1 MSFKEDEFYKN
12 TIATVNS
19 RINRILFAA
28 VVVPVAFLVFTWLDI
43 WVVPYDYSI
52 FLTVYTL
59 QMALLQF
66 VLNHFSKKRIMQYIS
81 MYVGMIA
88 IIGFVTILG
97 EKNVVIITISFAFPP
112 FISCLYYNRRFTNII
127 SLLNYIFI
135 IANQYVKIVV
145 YNNMSGDYMGYSPD
159 ALSHFISRMI
169 GITIEYIFVVLVC
182 YRMNERTYTTLNN
195 LIKVNEDHNK
205 AMKSLHDRNQYIIKI
220 NKEIESKNADLQ
232 NTQFRIIEFISECM
246 ESHNVYSGS
255 HLLHTKKFVEI
266 ICNEL
271 RHEGYYLEDLTDQNI
286 ALFINAAYLHD
297 IGKLHVPDSIL
308 NKKGK
313 YTPEEY
319 EVMKCH
325 PEEGLKLLEYLP
337 KIGDGTFN
345 EIAKQM
351 AYCHQ
356 EKWDG
361 SGYPNGLSGIEIPLC
376 ARILTA
382 ADVLDALISKRLYK
396 EEMTVA
402 QAMEE
407 FRRCSGSHFEPCI
420 AQAVINSQLVI
431 DAVKKQFVQQEG
443 YSNTEEL
450 GMEESGTEELGT
462 SDKK

>member
-12 TIATVNS
+12 TIASVNS
-19 RINRILFAA
+19 NINKILFGA
-28 VVVPVAFLVFTWLDI
+28 VVVPVSFLIFTWLDI
-43 WVVPYDYSI
+43 WIVPYDYSI
-52 FLTVYTL
+52 LLTVYTV
-59 QMALLQF
+59 QMALIQYF
-66 VLNHFSKKRIMQYIS
+66 LNHFGRKKIMQYVS

-97 EKNVVIITISFAFPP
+97 EKNVIIITISFAFPP
-112 FISCLYYNRRFTNII
+112 FISCLYYNRRFTKII

-135 IANQYVKIVV
+135 ALNQYGKIIG
-145 YNNMSGDYMGYSPD
+145 YNIFSADYMGLSPD
-159 ALSHFISRMI
+159 TLTKFISRMI
-169 GITIEYIFVVLVC
+169 GITIEYVFVVLVC
-182 YRMNERTYTTLNN
+182 YRMNERTCTTLDN
-195 LIKVNEDHNK
+195 LIKVNEEHNK

-232 NTQFRIIEFISECM
+232 NTQFKIIEFISECM
-246 ESHNVYSGS
+246 ESHNIYSGS

-271 RHEGYYLEDLTDQNI
+271 RREGYYTEDLTDETI
-286 ALFINAAYLHD
+286 ALFVNASYLHD
-297 IGKLHVPDSIL
+297 IGKLHVPDNIL

-319 EVMKCH
+319 EIMKCH

-337 KIGDGTFN
+337 KIGNGSFN

-402 QAMEE
+402 QAMKE
-407 FRRCSGSHFEPCI
+407 FEACSGTYFEPCI
-420 AQAVINSQLVI
+420 AQAVINSQVVI
-431 DAVKKQFVQQEG
+431 ESVKIQFMQQEG

-450 GMEESGTEELGT
+450 GELEYN
-462 SDKK
+462 K